1 VVLKAIGLV
10 PNWQKS
16 EEVVRLVEFITT
28 FFEGRQMKV
37 YLNAGAEVSP
47 AVKTEQLSM
56 SDFAGRVDYAIV
68 LGGDGTILRV
78 ARELS
83 GKNVPILGVNL
94 GQMGFLAEVEPSRL
108 EEALIQLAEGRY
120 NILHRSMLSARVFRD
135 DSQVADFMALN
146 DVVVS
151 KSPFSRIIFVDTFV
165 NDRFLE
171 SYPGDGLIVATP
183 TGSTG
188 YSLSAGGPIVNPVL
202 DVMIITPI
210 CPHILHHRSVVVA
223 SHERISIKIRSRRQS
238 EVFLTVDGQVGF
250 NLEDGDQVLV
260 TRAPLTTPLVQ
271 LEGSNFYVLLH
282 RKLMKVIRR
291 EPERV

>member
-1 VVLKAIGLV
+1 MI
-10 PNWQKS
+10 W
-16 EEVVRLVEFITT
+16 LVERIVCFLNSK
-28 FFEGRQMKV
+28 RMKV
-37 YLNAGAEVSP
+37 YLHPSEEVP
-47 AVKTEQLSM
+47 EEIQVDRLPIGE
-56 SDFAGRVDYAIV
+56 FAGKVDYAIV
-68 LGGDGTILRV
+68 LGGDGTILSA

-94 GQMGFLAEVEPSRL
+94 GQMGFLAEVEPCGL
-108 EEALIQLAEGRY
+108 EKALELLAGGNY
-120 NILHRSMLSARVFRD
+120 AILHRLMLTARVYRD
-135 DSQVADFMALN
+135 DLPVAEFMALN
-146 DVVVS
+146 DIVVS
-151 KSPFSRIIFVDTFV
+151 KGPFSRIIIVDTFV

-188 YSLSAGGPIVNPVL
+188 YSLSAGGPIVNPAL

-210 CPHILHHRSVVVA
+210 CPHILHHRSVVVE
-223 SHERISIKIRSRRQS
+223 SHERVMMKIGSRRQA
-238 EVFLTVDGQVGF
+238 EVFLTVDGQVGYS
-250 NLEDGDQVLV
+250 LEDGDQVTV
-260 TRAPLTTPLVQ
+260 TRAPLTTPLIH

>member
-1 VVLKAIGLV
+1 MVLKAIGLV

>member
-1 VVLKAIGLV
+1 MKAIGLV
-10 PNWQKS
+10 ANWQNR
-16 EEVVRLVEFITT
+16 EEVMRLTERIAS
-28 FFEGRQMKV
+28 FFEERKVKV
-37 YLNAGAEVSP
+37 YLHPGDETPAEFNIE
-47 AVKTEQLSM
+47 KLFIEE
-56 SDFAGRVDYAIV
+56 FAGRVDYAIV

-83 GKNVPILGVNL
+83 GKNVPILGVNM

-108 EEALIQLAEGRY
+108 EKALEQLLEGNY
-120 NILHRSMLSARVFRD
+120 AILHRLMLSARVFRD
-135 DSQVADFMALN
+135 DAQVADFLALN
-146 DVVVS
+146 DVVVA
-151 KSPFSRIIFVDTFV
+151 KGPFSRIIYVETYV

-223 SHERISIKIRSRRQS
+223 SHERVMIKIRSRRQS

-250 NLEDGDQVLV
+250 SLEDGDQVLV

-271 LEGSNFYVLLH
+271 LEGSNFYILLH